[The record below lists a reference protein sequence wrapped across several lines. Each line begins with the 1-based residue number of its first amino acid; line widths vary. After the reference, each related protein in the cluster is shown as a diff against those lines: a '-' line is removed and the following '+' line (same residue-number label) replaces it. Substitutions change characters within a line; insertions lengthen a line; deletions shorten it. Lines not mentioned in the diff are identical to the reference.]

1 VIPYSQLFLP
11 DEVLSAIIDT
21 RASADGL
28 TVYPNPVKTTVTL
41 NSGSVE
47 ATQVSIF
54 DIQGKLIIQNND
66 KFSGTKTFDV
76 SQLSKGVYFVTV
88 ASNNGVK
95 LTHKFIK

>member
-1 VIPYSQLFLP
+1 MP
-11 DEVLSAIIDT
+11 DEVPSAIIDT
-21 RASADGL
+21 WTNADEL

-54 DIQGKLIIQNND
+54 DIQGKLIMLNNG
-66 KFSGTKTFDV
+66 KFSGTKSFVV

-88 ASNNGVK
+88 LSNNGVK